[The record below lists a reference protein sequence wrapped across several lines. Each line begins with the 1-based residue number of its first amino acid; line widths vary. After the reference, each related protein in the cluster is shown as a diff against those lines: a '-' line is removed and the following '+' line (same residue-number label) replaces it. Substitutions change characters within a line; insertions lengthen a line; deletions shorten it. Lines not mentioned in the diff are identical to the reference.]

1 MPVRFIQPRPA
12 FEAGAPATRAN
23 VDAISSETFRRAMT
37 EFRTGPAAA
46 GGAAAPPAGAPA
58 PPAGGAPS
66 APPAGG
72 APPPP
77 ADAGG
82 GPPPP
87 PSHFILS
94 FPPRAIEVGS
104 EPPVQTFLRDG
115 VEVTPP
121 QLDPT
126 RVDDFLQHTSVIDR
140 IKLPV
145 AVGQSIQPGTMV
157 AKGTAIDV
165 VFMLT
170 TDFRF
175 DLFQHVHDDFKALTV
190 ADALPVVSNPD
201 VAKILAKDNSAQVT
215 DAEKKVITDSLAK
228 ALPGKAIAI
237 DDTNPAKTF
246 DLAFRSLKS
255 AQAFR

>member
-1 MPVRFIQPRPA
+1 MPVRFIQAHPG
-12 FEAGAPATRAN
+12 FEAGAPQTRAT
-23 VDAISSETFRRAMT
+23 VDAISSETFRRAVM

-46 GGAAAPPAGAPA
+46 GPAAPPPAGAPT
-58 PPAGGAPS
+58 
-66 APPAGG
+66 PPAGG

-82 GPPPP
+82 APPPATP
-87 PSHFILS
+87 FVRSFSPIIGLRLTPS
-94 FPPRAIEVGS
+94 AIEVGS
-104 EPPVQTFLRDG
+104 APPVQTFLRDG
-115 VEVTPP
+115 NEVTPP
-121 QLDPT
+121 RLDAA
-126 RVDDFLQHTSVIDR
+126 RVEDFLQHTSVIDR

-157 AKGTAIDV
+157 AKGTQIDV

-175 DLFQHVHDDFKALTV
+175 DLFQHVHEDFKVLTV

-201 VAKILAKDNSAQVT
+201 VVKILAKDNSAQVT
-215 DAEKKVITDSLAK
+215 DAEKKVITDTLVR
-228 ALPGKAIAI
+228 ALPGRPIAI
-237 DDTNPAKTF
+237 DETNPGKTF